1 VKKKEDSKNWLII
14 SEKKYNLISSNI
26 WRVNFTKLV
35 MNSSK
40 HHDFAADRT
49 KYQDY
54 QDFKNDFAGLYY
66 MRLEE
71 GLQQWVDHMESREV
85 MN

>member
-1 VKKKEDSKNWLII
+1 
-14 SEKKYNLISSNI
+14 
-26 WRVNFTKLV
+26 